1 MEIYILYTI
10 KNMNEEEKEEM
21 EEKINKVKALFEG
34 ESKNVAGLFSTKP
47 YNAESATKDKV
58 IETCTDKDVIHFSC
72 HGYFDNADP
81 LSSGVKLYD
90 DVLTAREIFDMRLD
104 TELVTLSACQ
114 TGLNERS
121 PGDELVGLTRA
132 FLYAGSPSV
141 IVSLWSVDAR
151 STQELMLEFYKLL
164 KNGSDKAT
172 ALQEAQ
178 KRIMENEKYSHPYYW
193 APFILV
199 GDWE

>member
-1 MEIYILYTI
+1 
-10 KNMNEEEKEEM
+10 MNEEEKEEM